1 MGSSRALADY
11 SGMSVLV
18 VDNTPADVTLIKQ
31 LLVRHGLERVYAE
44 TDARKVT
51 RLLSTRKPDLV
62 VTGLRMSYV
71 DGFGV
76 LAQVR
81 RHAAGDYLPVMVLT
95 GDISAESRN
104 RALVE
109 GAQDFLTK
117 PVDSSEVVL
126 RIANL
131 LQTRQLYATLRY
143 LTAVQTRPGGE
154 HAEVL
159 SRIETVLRDRTLS
172 HVFQPIQDL
181 ETGAIVG
188 HEALSRFPDLGFGG
202 PDRWFA
208 DAFTVDRGVDLEW
221 LAACSALRYFDTA
234 PRDLLLTVNMSPA
247 TVMHL
252 AEKEL
257 CPVELWPRIIIELSE
272 QVPVE
277 DYPALERA
285 LAPLRSYGA
294 RLSVRDLGSGYAG
307 FRHLIRLLPDYIKLD
322 IALTSGI
329 HRNHEKQ
336 ALTRALAAFAY
347 EVGAQV
353 VAEGIEDPGELAT
366 LKKIGVPWGQ
376 GHLIGHPAEMSAAAG
391 LVRAPFLSAV

>member
-1 MGSSRALADY
+1 MSTSLSSFA
-11 SGMSVLV
+11 GMSVLV
-18 VDNTPADVTLIKQ
+18 VDNHPADVM
-31 LLVRHGLERVYAE
+31 LLQQMLLRHGLERVYTE
-44 TDARKVT
+44 TDARKVN
-51 RLLSTRKPDLV
+51 RLLPTYKPDLV
-62 VTGLRMSYV
+62 VLGLRMAHI

-81 RHAAGDYLPVMVLT
+81 QYAAGEYLPVMVLT

-117 PVDSSEVVL
+117 PVDASEVVL

-143 LTAVQTRPGGE
+143 LTTVQTQPGGE
-154 HAEVL
+154 QAEIRT
-159 SRIETVLRDRTLS
+159 RIESVLQQRSLS
-172 HVFQPIQDL
+172 HVYQPIQDL
-181 ETGAIVG
+181 NTGAIVG
-188 HEALSRFPDLGFGG
+188 HEALARFPDHSFGG

-208 DAFTVDRGVDLEW
+208 DAFRVGLGVELE
-221 LAACSALRYFDTA
+221 LAAASSALRYFDTA
-234 PRDLLLTVNMSPA
+234 PTDLFLTVNMSAA
-247 TVMHL
+247 TVMRL

-257 CPVELWPRIIIELSE
+257 CPRELWPRIVIELSE
-272 QVPVE
+272 NEPIE

-294 RLSVRDLGSGYAG
+294 RLSADDLGSGYAG

-322 IALTSGI
+322 ISLITGI

-336 ALTRALAAFAY
+336 ALTSALLAFAY

-353 VAEGIEDPGELAT
+353 VAEGVEEPAELAT
-366 LKKIGVPWGQ
+366 LKKLGVPFGQ
-376 GHLIGHPAEMSAAAG
+376 GYLIGRPAEMSAVAG
-391 LVRAPFLSAV
+391 VVRAPFLSTA